1 MSWSICSGIFATDGR
16 LVKVIIATSSTP
28 FVHGG
33 ASLFVDW
40 LEQALQDRGH
50 DVEVYTIPVDAS
62 PERLPLQ
69 MLGLR
74 LWDFTGHGDRLITVR
89 TPAHLV
95 RHHAKV
101 AWFIH
106 HHRPAYDL
114 WETHRD
120 VPDDSDGHEFR
131 RMLFSADEVA
141 LAECRAVFTNSQT
154 VSERLRTFNGIES
167 EVLYPPLSQS
177 ALVPPGPRGDTIVSI
192 SRVVS
197 HKRQLL
203 AVQAMAHTRSG
214 VRLHV
219 AGLDSTGGQYAAE
232 ITRTIDRLGLQERV
246 TFEHAAISDQR
257 KNELLSTAL
266 AVVHAPVDEDSYGYV
281 GLEAASALRAIV
293 TTTDAG
299 GVLEHVDDG
308 ENGLVVAP
316 EPEAVAAA
324 FDRLYEDRESAAR
337 LGENQATRTAALGID
352 WDLTIARL
360 LA

>member
-1 MSWSICSGIFATDGR
+1 
-16 LVKVIIATSSTP
+16 VKVILATSSTP

-40 LEQALQDRGH
+40 LEQALRDRGH
-50 DVEVYTIPVDAS
+50 EVEVYTIPVDAS
-62 PERLPLQ
+62 PDHLPLQ

-120 VPDDSDGHEFR
+120 VPDDSDGQEFR
-131 RMLFSADEVA
+131 RMLFSADEAA
-141 LAECRAVFTNSQT
+141 LAECRKVFTNSRT
-154 VSERLRTFNGIES
+154 VSQRLETFNGIES
-167 EVLYPPLSQS
+167 EVLYPPLGRDAHVAS
-177 ALVPPGPRGDTIVSI
+177 GPRGDTVVSL

-203 AVQAMAHTRSG
+203 AVRAMAHTRSG

-219 AGLDSTGGQYAAE
+219 AGLDSTGGGYAAE
-232 ITRTIDRLGLQERV
+232 ITRTIERLGLQDRV
-246 TFEHAAISDQR
+246 TFEHAAVSDER
-257 KNELLSTAL
+257 KRELMSTAL

-281 GLEAASALRAIV
+281 GLEAASARRAIV
-293 TTTDAG
+293 TTTDSG
-299 GVLEHVDDG
+299 GVLELVNDG
-308 ENGLVVAP
+308 ENGLVVP
-316 EPEAVAAA
+316 PDPEALGHA
-324 FDRLYEDRESAAR
+324 FDRLHEDRELSR
-337 LGENQATRTAALGID
+337 KLGEAQASRTAALGID
-352 WDLTIARL
+352 WDRTIARL